1 MLINFQNQSDS
12 KNLKFLFDGIFF
24 LIPETEIIFI
34 YSNLSLTIFFLNL
47 VSRKNKIKFSGD
59 LQFYSSPFL
68 WKNIQDSDIPLM
80 PAEAILGHR
89 TPHNK
94 IL

>member
-34 YSNLSLTIFFLNL
+34 YLNLSLTIFFLNL
-47 VSRKNKIKFSGD
+47 VSRKKFLLLLRKNNFPAISNFTQAPFYEKIFKS
-59 LQFYSSPFL
+59 
-68 WKNIQDSDIPLM
+68 
-80 PAEAILGHR
+80 R
-89 TPHNK
+89 TY
-94 IL
+94 L

>member
-34 YSNLSLTIFFLNL
+34 YLNLSWTISFLNL
-47 VSRKNKIKFSGD
+47 VSRKKFLLLLRKNNFPAISNFTQAPFYEKIFKS
-59 LQFYSSPFL
+59 
-68 WKNIQDSDIPLM
+68 
-80 PAEAILGHR
+80 R
-89 TPHNK
+89 TY
-94 IL
+94 L

>member
-34 YSNLSLTIFFLNL
+34 YLNLSWTISFLNL
-47 VSRKNKIKFSGD
+47 VSRKKFLRKNNFPAISNFTQAPFYEKIFKS
-59 LQFYSSPFL
+59 
-68 WKNIQDSDIPLM
+68 
-80 PAEAILGHR
+80 R
-89 TPHNK
+89 TY
-94 IL
+94 L